1 MRPSIAE
8 DARMKL
14 EYRAAS
20 PIPTGAPAHP
30 VDDEGKA
37 EGRLPPIA
45 GHPAPA
51 GLAAKRILIVEDEPL
66 ISLLLE
72 DMLVD
77 LGCVVA
83 GSAFDL
89 AEGERLAR
97 DETIDAAIIDLNL
110 DGQTSHSVAAL
121 LDQRGIPYL
130 LATGYGQATDFT
142 EAANLLHKPYRA
154 SDLRSQLE
162 RILR

>member
-1 MRPSIAE
+1 
-8 DARMKL
+8 MKL
-14 EYRAAS
+14 DYRATTQ
-20 PIPTGAPAHP
+20 IPTGIPELP
-30 VDDEGKA
+30 VEDDAKA
-37 EGRLPPIA
+37 ENRMHPIA
-45 GHPAPA
+45 GHPVPG

-77 LGCVVA
+77 LGCVIA
-83 GSAFDL
+83 GSALNL

-97 DETIDAAIIDLNL
+97 DASFDAAIVDLNL

-130 LATGYGQATDFT
+130 LATGYGQAIDFT
-142 EAANLLHKPYRA
+142 EPAGLLHKPYRA

-162 RILR
+162 KILG